1 MTNAKVTAVADQ
13 IKQILEAQTG
23 LQATIREMLQE
34 TDISA
39 AAEQLRAELDGSIV
53 KTIGTMNTLAE
64 ATAQSMFRLSAAMY
78 YLSLEPS
85 RGKGEWR
92 TIADEEFHLRV
103 SVRAIHS
110 IRKSHGLD
118 LREAKYTI
126 EAYQAKLFK

>member
-13 IKQILEAQTG
+13 IKQILEAQAG

-34 TDISA
+34 TDIGA

-53 KTIGTMNTLAE
+53 KTINTLTTCAE
-64 ATAQSMFRLSAAMY
+64 ATAQSMFRLSAALY
-78 YLSLEPS
+78 YLGLEPS
-85 RGKGEWR
+85 RGKGDWR
-92 TIADEEFHLRV
+92 TIADEEAHLRV
-103 SVRAIHS
+103 SVKAIHS